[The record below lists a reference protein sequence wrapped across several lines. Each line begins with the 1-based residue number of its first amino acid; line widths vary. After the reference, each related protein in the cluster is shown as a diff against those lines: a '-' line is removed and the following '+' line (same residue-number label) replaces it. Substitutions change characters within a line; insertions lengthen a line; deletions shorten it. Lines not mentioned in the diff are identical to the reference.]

1 VVLERRNVARTDAQ
15 GFYSFPQVVAGPH
28 EIELIQDN
36 LPLPWSSAGAPSRR
50 IEVRVRDTATA
61 DFPVQKER

>member
-1 VVLERRNVARTDAQ
+1 VA
-15 GFYSFPQVVAGPH
+15 AGSH

-50 IEVRVRDTATA
+50 VDVYVRDTASA
-61 DFPVQKER
+61 DFAIQKER